1 MTEFRKILL
10 IQLRRLGDVLM
21 TTPAIRQLHQALPDA
36 EITFLTEAPSEQ
48 LLQYNP
54 HLSEVWLLP
63 KKMTWG
69 ESFNF
74 LKQLRQMRFDCVL
87 DFFGNPRSAFISRLS
102 GAPTTV
108 SYTHLTLPTKRI
120 V

>member
-1 MTEFRKILL
+1 MTELRKILL

-87 DFFGNPRSAFISRLS
+87 DFFGNPRSAFISLS
-102 GAPTTV
+102 LI
-108 SYTHLTLPTKRI
+108 HI
-120 V
+120 